1 LLFATVFLNQYQ
13 AYARLGEVTIIVNLR
28 NNSNK
33 DQTVRIILYVPN
45 GNELKQSEPIT
56 VQKRSE
62 ITIVLIVQP
71 SQLITDSGFQVSIS
85 GPENCQNGI
94 NGPQLVPETVNF
106 TLKEESMVLNDSKY

>member
-13 AYARLGEVTIIVNLR
+13 AYVRLGEVTIIVNLR
-28 NNSNK
+28 NNSNE

-62 ITIVLIVQP
+62 ITTVLIVLIVQP
-71 SQLITDSGFQVSIS
+71 SQIIIGSGIQVYIS
-85 GPENCQNGI
+85 GSENCQNGI
-94 NGPQLVPETVNF
+94 NGPQLVSETVNF
-106 TLKEESMVLNDSKY
+106 TL

>member
-13 AYARLGEVTIIVNLR
+13 VYARLGEVTIIVNLR
-28 NNSNK
+28 NSSNE

-62 ITIVLIVQP
+62 ITTVLIVQP
-71 SQLITDSGFQVSIS
+71 SQIITGSGIQVCIS
-85 GPENCQNGI
+85 GSENCQNGI

-106 TLKEESMVLNDSKY
+106 TL